1 MSRPSDHIE
10 ADRPGFEPRDVR
22 KPSRA
27 SGNGGKPK
35 QTGPVVTVL
44 RGLWTWL
51 TSMRTAIILL
61 LLLALAAV
69 PGSLFPQRSSDPN
82 GVTVYFN
89 ENPDLAPRLDDWGLF
104 DVYSTWWFSS
114 IYILLFISLVGCILP
129 RTTHHLK
136 ALRSKP
142 PRTPARLSRMDA
154 YAEVQLDDKWVG
166 REGEIIASARD
177 TLRKSRYRTE
187 IYDGGKR
194 GISVSAERGYV
205 RETGNLIFHIA
216 MLGVIL
222 SVGFLSGFN
231 WHGQRV
237 LVEGQTFVN
246 GLVSYSSFNP
256 GRFFTPDQLP
266 PYSMK
271 LNELDVTYETENE
284 NAIGIPIDY
293 TAHVTVTHPGE
304 GPTDTTIRVNDPLR
318 LDGTDTY
325 LLANGYAP
333 TITVRDPEGNE
344 VFRDSVAFIPQD
356 NFLTSTGVVK
366 VPDGLAEQVGFLG
379 FFYPTAAQLDSGA
392 LTSVHQDLHN
402 PMLTFNVYVGDLGLD
417 TGMPV
422 SVYSL
427 DTTDLTQIAGRDM
440 AVQAIELAPGD
451 TVELPNGLGTMTLD
465 AEIPRYA
472 SFDVHRDYTRVPVA
486 TFVFLAIA
494 GLVTSLLVP
503 RRRVWVKVTKNAEGV
518 LLEFA
523 GLARGEDHQL
533 ARAVNDLV
541 DAQTQKLVSLRAT
554 PATAGDAGDGKSGQ

>member
-1 MSRPSDHIE
+1 MSRPSDHID
-10 ADRPGFEPRDVR
+10 AGRPGFEPRDGR
-22 KPSRA
+22 AKP
-27 SGNGGKPK
+27 GKKLGKPNLF
-35 QTGPVVTVL
+35 VSAR

-61 LLLALAAV
+61 LMLALAAV

-82 GVTVYFN
+82 GVTIFFN
-89 ENPDLAPRLDDWGLF
+89 ENPDLAPTLDDWGLF
-104 DVYSTWWFSS
+104 DVYTTWWFSS
-114 IYILLFISLVGCILP
+114 IYILLFISLIGCILP
-129 RTTHHLK
+129 RTSHHLK

-142 PRTPARLSRMDA
+142 PRTPARLSRLDA
-154 YAEVQLDDKWVG
+154 YAKLQLDEQWVG
-166 REGEIIASARD
+166 REGEVIDSARE
-177 TLRKSRYRTE
+177 TLRKSRYRAE

-194 GISVSAERGYV
+194 GLSVSAERGYL

-222 SVGFLSGFN
+222 SVGVLSGFN

-256 GRFFTPDQLP
+256 GRFFTPAQLP
-266 PYSMK
+266 PYSMQ
-271 LNELDVTYETENE
+271 LNDLDVTYETENP
-284 NAIGIPIDY
+284 NAIGTPLDY
-293 TAHVTVTHPGE
+293 TAHVTLRHPGE
-304 GPTDTTIRVNDPLR
+304 DAVDTTIRVNDPLR

-356 NFLTSTGVVK
+356 SFLTSTGVVK
-366 VPDGLAEQVGFLG
+366 VPDGLDEQVGFLG
-379 FFYPTAAQLDSGA
+379 FFYPTAVQLESGA
-392 LTSVHQDLHN
+392 LTSAHQDLQN
-402 PMLTFNVYVGDLGLD
+402 PVLTFNVYTGNLGLD
-417 TGMPV
+417 SGMPV

-427 DTTDLTQIAGRDM
+427 DTTGLTQIAGRDNEF
-440 AVQAIELAPGD
+440 AALQLAPGD

-465 AEIPRYA
+465 EHIPRYA

-486 TFVFLAIA
+486 TFTFLAIA
-494 GLVTSLLVP
+494 GLIVSLMVP
-503 RRRVWVKVTKNAEGV
+503 RRRVWIKATRNDDGL

-523 GLARGEDHQL
+523 GLARGEDPQL
-533 ARAVNDLV
+533 ARAVNELV
-541 DAQTQKLVSLRAT
+541 DMQTEKLVSLRTT
-554 PATAGDAGDGKSGQ
+554 PADAGTGKSGK

>member
-1 MSRPSDHIE
+1 MSRPSDHID
-10 ADRPGFEPRDVR
+10 AGRPGFEARDTPPAKTGTPGR
-22 KPSRA
+22 KP
-27 SGNGGKPK
+27 GK
-35 QTGPVVTVL
+35 TTPVTTAL

-82 GVTVYFN
+82 GVTTYFD
-89 ENPDLAPRLDDWGLF
+89 ENPEIAPTLDDWGLF

-114 IYILLFISLVGCILP
+114 IYILLFISLIGCILP

-136 ALRSKP
+136 ALRAKP
-142 PRTPARLSRMDA
+142 PRTPARLTRLDA
-154 YAEVQLDDKWVG
+154 YAKLQLDDKWVG
-166 REGEIIASARD
+166 REGEIIDSARE

-194 GISVSAERGYV
+194 GGLSVSAERGYL
-205 RETGNLIFHIA
+205 RETGNLLFHIA

-222 SVGFLSGFN
+222 SVGILSGFN

-256 GRFFTPDQLP
+256 GRFFSPDQLP
-266 PYSMK
+266 PYSMQ
-271 LNELDVTYETENE
+271 LDQLDVTYETENP
-284 NAIGIPIDY
+284 NAIGTPLDY

-304 GPTDTTIRVNDPLR
+304 ESVETTVRVNDPLR

-333 TITVRDPEGNE
+333 TITVRDAEGNE

-356 NFLTSTGVVK
+356 NYLTSTGVVK
-366 VPDGLAEQVGFLG
+366 VPDGLDEQVGFLG
-379 FFYPTAAQLDSGA
+379 FFYPTAVQLESGA
-392 LTSVHQDLHN
+392 LTSAHQDLQN
-402 PMLTFNVYVGDLGLD
+402 PVLTFNVYVGDLGLD

-427 DTTDLTQIAGRDM
+427 DTTGLTQIAGGDTEV
-440 AVQAIELAPGD
+440 AALQLAPGD
-451 TVELPNGLGTMTLD
+451 TVELPNGLGTISLD
-465 AEIPRYA
+465 EHIPRYA

-486 TFVFLAIA
+486 VFTFTAIA
-494 GLVTSLLVP
+494 GLIVSLLVP
-503 RRRVWVKVTKNAEGV
+503 RRRVWIKVTRNDDGL

-523 GLARGEDHQL
+523 GLARGEDPRL
-533 ARAVNDLV
+533 ARAVDDLV
-541 DAQTQKLVSLRAT
+541 DTQTQKLVSLRAT
-554 PATAGDAGDGKSGQ
+554 PAHAGEGKSGQ